1 MMSGKTTEM
10 TPERRRQAL
19 VAQTQRLADYVAAAD
34 SDAAVPTCP
43 GWTVGDLVAHVGQTQ
58 RWVSEI
64 IERRIAD
71 PTQLPTEMATPPT
84 EPDAW
89 PAWLSEGG
97 ARAAE

>member
-1 MMSGKTTEM
+1 MMSARTTEM
-10 TPERRRQAL
+10 TRERRRQAL
-19 VAQTQRLADYVAAAD
+19 LAQTQRLAGYVEAAD

-43 GWTVGDLVAHVGQTQ
+43 GWTVADLVAHVGQTQ

-84 EPDAW
+84 DPQDW
-89 PAWLSEGG
+89 PAWLSDGG
-97 ARAAE
+97 ARA